1 MKSNRV
7 FYIGLVCVL
16 AILLWTIGRWVEKRE
31 STELRGSRRGSLANP
46 DVNLSSTQSIL
57 SIPNKTED
65 ITFELTKPLR
75 TCFKKKKTPQELMF
89 TFNHW
94 SSPY

>member
-46 DVNLSSTQSIL
+46 DVNLSPTQSIL

-75 TCFKKKKTPQELMF
+75 TCLKSHLIRFRIK
-89 TFNHW
+89 
-94 SSPY
+94 